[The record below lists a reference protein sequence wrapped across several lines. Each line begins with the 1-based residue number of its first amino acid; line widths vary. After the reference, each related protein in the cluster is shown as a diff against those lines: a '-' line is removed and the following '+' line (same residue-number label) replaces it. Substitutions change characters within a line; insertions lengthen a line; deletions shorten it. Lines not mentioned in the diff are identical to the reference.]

1 MGNSNGTLK
10 EYWDAIHTYEGL
22 QGGFIWEFWDH
33 AINQVLPD
41 GRIRSAYGGDF
52 GETRHDGS
60 FVCDGMFWA
69 DRTPKPAMYEMKL
82 IASPIDVLSANPDSL
97 KFTVHNKLFF
107 TDTSNYEL
115 KWQLTVEGDVVE
127 EGHIKLGKIDPRGK
141 KAIALQFKKM
151 KYSGEKLITFTVAR
165 KGATAWA
172 NAGAPIGEF
181 QFKLASQ
188 PREELSKKS
197 SPALESLVSKDG
209 DILLPYGKKA
219 PQLTLFRAPTENDIY
234 GHIAPKWRKWGLREL
249 TQKSI
254 KTELGKNKAEIS
266 RIWETSTG
274 IKVHHHQRIKVI
286 PGGFKVS
293 EEITIPKSLD
303 DLPRVGISFEIDSA
317 LEDFTY
323 FGSGPVE
330 TYPDRKMSPIRKVV
344 STVNDQYIPYVV
356 PQESGGHSSVRWFE
370 LSNEFGEKI
379 RIEFNNPLQ
388 VSALPY
394 SAAEFDSKSH
404 DIDLVKSENTV
415 VTIDAIHRG
424 VGTASCGPDT
434 LPRYLIKP
442 GVYKFS
448 WTFTVVSN

>member
-1 MGNSNGTLK
+1 
-10 EYWDAIHTYEGL
+10 
-22 QGGFIWEFWDH
+22 
-33 AINQVLPD
+33 
-41 GRIRSAYGGDF
+41 
-52 GETRHDGS
+52 
-60 FVCDGMFWA
+60 
-69 DRTPKPAMYEMKL
+69 
-82 IASPIDVLSANPDSL
+82 
-97 KFTVHNKLFF
+97 
-107 TDTSNYEL
+107 
-115 KWQLTVEGDVVE
+115 
-127 EGHIKLGKIDPRGK
+127 
-141 KAIALQFKKM
+141 
-151 KYSGEKLITFTVAR
+151 
-165 KGATAWA
+165 
-172 NAGAPIGEF
+172 
-181 QFKLASQ
+181 
-188 PREELSKKS
+188 
-197 SPALESLVSKDG
+197 
-209 DILLPYGKKA
+209 
-219 PQLTLFRAPTENDIY
+219 
-234 GHIAPKWRKWGLREL
+234 
-249 TQKSI
+249 
-254 KTELGKNKAEIS
+254 LGKNKAEIS

-303 DLPRVGISFEIDSA
+303 DLPRVGITFEIDSA

>member
-107 TDTSNYEL
+107 TNTSNYEL

-165 KGATAWA
+165 KGATA
-172 NAGAPIGEF
+172 
-181 QFKLASQ
+181 
-188 PREELSKKS
+188 
-197 SPALESLVSKDG
+197 
-209 DILLPYGKKA
+209 
-219 PQLTLFRAPTENDIY
+219 
-234 GHIAPKWRKWGLREL
+234 
-249 TQKSI
+249 
-254 KTELGKNKAEIS
+254 
-266 RIWETSTG
+266 
-274 IKVHHHQRIKVI
+274 
-286 PGGFKVS
+286 
-293 EEITIPKSLD
+293 
-303 DLPRVGISFEIDSA
+303 
-317 LEDFTY
+317 
-323 FGSGPVE
+323 
-330 TYPDRKMSPIRKVV
+330 
-344 STVNDQYIPYVV
+344 
-356 PQESGGHSSVRWFE
+356 
-370 LSNEFGEKI
+370 
-379 RIEFNNPLQ
+379 
-388 VSALPY
+388 
-394 SAAEFDSKSH
+394 
-404 DIDLVKSENTV
+404 
-415 VTIDAIHRG
+415 
-424 VGTASCGPDT
+424 
-434 LPRYLIKP
+434 
-442 GVYKFS
+442 
-448 WTFTVVSN
+448 